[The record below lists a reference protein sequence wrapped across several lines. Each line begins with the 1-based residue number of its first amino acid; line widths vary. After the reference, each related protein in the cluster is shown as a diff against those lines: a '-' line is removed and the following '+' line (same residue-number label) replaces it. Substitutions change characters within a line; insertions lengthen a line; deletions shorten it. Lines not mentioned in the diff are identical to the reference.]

1 MKGPDQMLQTRL
13 FVRLVMIAC
22 GSWAVGHGVA
32 HGDGGS
38 RSEPTSQS
46 STLIQADVVHIGD
59 GQMLRPG
66 MVLVVDGK
74 IQTVAA
80 QIESTA
86 GMQVL
91 KVGELTPG
99 FVDAASSV
107 GIAGGAGEV
116 TSEVTPDF
124 VVADALDFQDPNLLR
139 QIDLGITTIHVT
151 PNTDNVI
158 AGFSGLLK
166 TGGATPAW
174 LERESGLFLSMC
186 NDPTGR
192 NSSRSR
198 PESLY
203 VRQPTNRMGVVWI
216 LRSRLHAAQNATQ
229 KAGENGTAGANR
241 ESSADT
247 AQALSELVQGKTKTF
262 AVSRTAY
269 DIETLYRIANEFSI
283 HPILVGGDEAYKV
296 IGLLKQENAS
306 LIFTALSTQS
316 VGAEQTELRW
326 STPMMLAKVDVPF
339 ALAGDELLNQARLAH
354 RFGLERGA
362 ALAAIT
368 SQPAK
373 ILGFE
378 KRIGK
383 IAEGLDAD
391 LVAFQ
396 GDPLQV
402 TSAIEWLM
410 VDGQI
415 NSNGKDQ

>member
-1 MKGPDQMLQTRL
+1 MRNRFKMFRFRL
-13 FVRLVMIAC
+13 LVLATVMIGWC
-22 GSWAVGHGVA
+22 FQGGPSTAVGQEDVAGNPDSSGVL
-32 HGDGGS
+32 
-38 RSEPTSQS
+38 
-46 STLIQADVVHIGD
+46 LIQAGVVHIGD
-59 GQMLRPG
+59 GTTLSPG
-66 MVLVVDGK
+66 MVLVVNGK
-74 IQTVAA
+74 IEAVA
-80 QIESTA
+80 ESISQPAETKI
-86 GMQVL
+86 L
-91 KVGELTPG
+91 KIAELTPG

-124 VVADALDFQDPNLLR
+124 LVAEALDLHDPIFR
-139 QIDLGITTIHVT
+139 TQIDAGITTIHVT

-158 AGFSGLLK
+158 AGFACLLK
-166 TGGATPAW
+166 TANATPQW
-174 LERESGLFLSMC
+174 LERETGLFLSMC

-216 LRSRLHAAQNATQ
+216 LRSRLHSAQQSVDTS
-229 KAGENGTAGANR
+229 
-241 ESSADT
+241 ESSAAANST
-247 AQALSELVQGKTKTF
+247 TMGEMVQGKIRTY

-283 HPILVGGDEAYKV
+283 RPTLVGGDEAYKV
-296 IGLLKQENAS
+296 VELLKREQAS
-306 LIFTALSTQS
+306 VIFTALSTQAS
-316 VGAEQTELRW
+316 GAEQTQLRW
-326 STPMMLAKVDVPF
+326 NTPATLAQAKIPF
-339 ALAGDELLNQARLAH
+339 ALAGDQLLTQARLAH
-354 RFGLERGA
+354 RFGLEREA

-368 SQPAK
+368 AEPAK

-383 IAEGLDAD
+383 IASGLDAD

-402 TSAIEWLM
+402 TSAIEWVM

-415 NSNGKDQ
+415 YSNNKDR